1 MREKFLSYM
10 NEVGI
15 RYAITFAKYEGISL
29 AVVQLWI
36 TSSDSTVS
44 VQQMDDV
51 VCMYNRIYVPP
62 AA

>member
-15 RYAITFAKYEGISL
+15 RYAITYAKYHGISL

-36 TSSDSTVS
+36 TSNDSTVT
-44 VQQMDDV
+44 VAQMDDV
-51 VCMYNRIYVPP
+51 TVMYHRVHIPTC
-62 AA
+62 

>member
-1 MREKFLSYM
+1 MREKFITYM

-36 TSSDSTVS
+36 QTADSTVTAAH
-44 VQQMDDV
+44 MDDV
-51 VCMYNRIYVPP
+51 TVMYHRVHIPTC
-62 AA
+62 